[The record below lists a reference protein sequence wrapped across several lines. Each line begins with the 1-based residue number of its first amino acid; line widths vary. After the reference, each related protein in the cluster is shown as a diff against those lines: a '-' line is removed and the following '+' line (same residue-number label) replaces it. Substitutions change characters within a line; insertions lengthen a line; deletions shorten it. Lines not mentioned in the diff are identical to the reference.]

1 MKKKILFINGH
12 LDAGGC
18 ERSLVDVLNS
28 LDYEKYKVDLLLLDH
43 LGDYIEE
50 VPKNVNVVCNSI
62 HNAFGPLFTTIR
74 NAIKEKNWFLLSFRL
89 YYLFS
94 TKTNVFFFKRI
105 KKLFVEIDKEYD
117 VVIAYRP
124 GICTELAAFA
134 FDGKKKISWWHHGC
148 MNYEGRSAATLL
160 LAYKRM
166 DTIVAV
172 SKNTAQ
178 LLSETFPEVKQ
189 KIKIIPNMII
199 TEKIKEKTSCNQ
211 IGIFDSSV
219 FKIVSVGRLSSE
231 KNMILCPKIATYLN
245 KMGINYMWL
254 LIGDGEEEQCI
265 KLFIDEHH
273 LQKNVI
279 MLGKKTNPYPYIANA
294 DVLVHPSLVES
305 QGITL
310 LESMFL
316 ETPVIAVNSTGPR
329 EFIVNGRNG
338 FLTNN
343 NAEEIADLIKN
354 FYKNDKLGLKIKQ
367 NAKKDVCKFNASE
380 IMKKIYKILEE

>member
-1 MKKKILFINGH
+1 MKKNILFINGH

-28 LDYEKYKVDLLLLDH
+28 IDYGKYKVDLLLLDH
-43 LGDYIEE
+43 QGDYIEE
-50 VPKNVNVVCNSI
+50 VPKNVNIICNSI
-62 HNAFGPLFTTIR
+62 HNAFGPLFTSMW
-74 NAIKEKNWFLLSFRL
+74 NAIKEKNWFLLYFRL

-94 TKTNVFFFKRI
+94 TKINVFFFKKV

-117 VVIAYRP
+117 VIIAYRP

-148 MNYEGRSAATLL
+148 MNYEGKSAASLL

-172 SKNTAQ
+172 SKNTAR

-199 TEKIKEKTSCNQ
+199 TERLKEKIICKE
-211 IGIFDSSV
+211 IGLFDSSV

-231 KNMILCPKIATYLN
+231 KNMILCPKIATHLN
-245 KMGINYMWL
+245 KMGINYIWL

-265 KLFIDEHH
+265 QLFIDEHH

-329 EFIVNGRNG
+329 EFIVNGKNG

-343 NAEEIADLIKN
+343 NAEEIADLIKK
-354 FYKNDKLGLKIKQ
+354 FYKNDKFGLKIKEK
-367 NAKKDVCKFNASE
+367 AKKDVFKFDASE
-380 IMKKIYKILEE
+380 IMKKIYKIIEE